1 MVCPVQTATYTMSTT
16 PLSSHMENLGL
27 DDDEERSNK
36 IRAELE
42 RINKTLTLSAMVTN
56 QPYKCLPYQVQYTP
70 NWDIDHRP
78 PVFLY
83 GPGLTFAEIRE
94 HIIRVGLPF
103 STDERSNTLLYE
115 FSGYLDELFG
125 VEKGTVHG
133 IFPSCRGPVVFRVKT
148 NYYCD
153 LSDEKMGEIEVTCER
168 VFQRRPMWYVGSA
181 RKRDYRISE
190 PEFFLS
196 VE

>member
-1 MVCPVQTATYTMSTT
+1 MNATL
-16 PLSSHMENLGL
+16 LSSSMEKLDL

-36 IRAELE
+36 IRAELKQ
-42 RINKTLTLSAMVTN
+42 INETLKLTVMVKN
-56 QPYKCLPYQVQYTP
+56 QPYTSLPYQYMP
-70 NWDIDHRP
+70 NWDINHRP

-83 GPGLTFAEIRE
+83 GLGLTFTEIRE
-94 HIIRVGLPF
+94 YIVRIGLPF

-153 LSDEKMGEIEVTCER
+153 LSDEKMEEIEVTCER
-168 VFQRRPMWYVGSA
+168 EFKRRPMWYVGSA
-181 RKRDYRISE
+181 RKKDYRISE
-190 PEFFLS
+190 ADFFLS